1 MATTSRDIVW
11 TVYDAPARTAK
22 NVVPMNG
29 EFRVMAE
36 ALGLGAVR
44 PPESRNSHS
53 AALLRSEREALQ
65 NTEAATGFR
74 AGSLKIPPSE

>member
-1 MATTSRDIVW
+1 MATTSRDMVW

-36 ALGLGAVR
+36 ALGLGAGA
-44 PPESRNSHS
+44 PSRV
-53 AALLRSEREALQ
+53 AE
-65 NTEAATGFR
+65 
-74 AGSLKIPPSE
+74 